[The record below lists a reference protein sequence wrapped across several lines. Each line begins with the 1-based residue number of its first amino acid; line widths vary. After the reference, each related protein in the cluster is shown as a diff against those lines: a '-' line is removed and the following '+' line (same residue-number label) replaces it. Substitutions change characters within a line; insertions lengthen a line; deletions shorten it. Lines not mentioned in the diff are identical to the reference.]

1 MRLVL
6 ICFHVGKQY
15 CDGYRGRING
25 TSPAPSDHTLS
36 TTFLIIC
43 FANAGSSKNEAT
55 KEQTSHHVL
64 VLNTKH
70 QIKLCNNVLPGNLPA
85 GADIV
90 TGLKNAWAPLVE
102 GVAGTGGI
110 VVVIVVVSSVFAAPF
125 ISLATTLLTSS
136 EQFSRV

>member
-1 MRLVL
+1 M
-6 ICFHVGKQY
+6 
-15 CDGYRGRING
+15 
-25 TSPAPSDHTLS
+25 S
-36 TTFLIIC
+36 

-55 KEQTSHHVL
+55 KEQTSNQVL

-70 QIKLCNNVLPGNLPA
+70 QIKLCNNVLPGNGPA

-90 TGLKNAWAPLVE
+90 PRSKNAWAPLVE

-110 VVVIVVVSSVFAAPF
+110 VLVIVVGSVFTGPF
-125 ISLATTLLTSS
+125 TILATALLTSS